1 VFTRSHTSFS
11 GERVSHFAAL
21 AAKSGDT
28 WHSSE
33 VELEGLADIDEVAD
47 VMRDASVDDG
57 PVLLFVEQDDEWFA
71 IVRVDGA
78 GEPRTFISD
87 ARVVPSSELAALVFE
102 EVPEDVVDDVD
113 DVSLDDDDDDDDVE
127 VEETEEPAVRP
138 DAEPRGATDVLA
150 DLGISAAQLLAMCAE
165 EGMLPAD
172 VITAVCERLGCA
184 EEIEVYR

>member
-1 VFTRSHTSFS
+1 M
-11 GERVSHFAAL
+11 SHFAAL
-21 AAKSGDT
+21 AAKTDDG

-33 VELEGLADIDEVAD
+33 VELEGLADIDEVAE

-87 ARVVPSSELAALVFE
+87 ARVVPGSELAALVFE
-102 EVPEDVVDDVD
+102 EVPEEVIEDLD
-113 DVSLDDDDDDDDVE
+113 DVSLDDDDDDVE
-127 VEETEEPAVRP
+127 LEESEEPAVRP

>member
-1 VFTRSHTSFS
+1 
-11 GERVSHFAAL
+11 VSHFAAL
-21 AAKSGDT
+21 AARTDDS

-33 VELEGLADIDEVAD
+33 VELEGLADIDEVAE

-57 PVLLFVEQDDEWFA
+57 TVLLFVEQDDEWFA

-78 GEPRTFISD
+78 GEPRAFISD
-87 ARVVPSSELAALVFE
+87 ARVVPGSELAALVFE
-102 EVPEDVVDDVD
+102 EVPEDVVEDV
-113 DVSLDDDDDDDDVE
+113 DVSLDDDDDDVE
-127 VEETEEPAVRP
+127 VEEVEEPAVRP

-150 DLGISAAQLLAMCAE
+150 DLGISASQLLAMCAE

>member
-1 VFTRSHTSFS
+1 
-11 GERVSHFAAL
+11 VSHFAAL
-21 AAKSGDT
+21 AAKTDDG

-33 VELEGLADIDEVAD
+33 VELDGLADIDEVAEI
-47 VMRDASVDDG
+47 MRDASVDEG

-87 ARVVPSSELAALVFE
+87 ARVVPGSPLAALVFE
-102 EVPEDVVDDVD
+102 EVPEDVVEDV
-113 DVSLDDDDDDDDVE
+113 DVSLDDDDDDDVDVDE
-127 VEETEEPAVRP
+127 PEEPAARP
-138 DAEPRGATDVLA
+138 DAEPRGVSDVLA
-150 DLGISAAQLLAMCAE
+150 DLGISASQLLAMCAE

-172 VITAVCERLGCA
+172 VITAICERLGCA

>member
-1 VFTRSHTSFS
+1 
-11 GERVSHFAAL
+11 VSHFAAL
-21 AAKSGDT
+21 AAKTDDS

-33 VELEGLADIDEVAD
+33 VELEGLADIDEVAE

-87 ARVVPSSELAALVFE
+87 ARVVPGSELAALVFE
-102 EVPEDVVDDVD
+102 EVPEDVVEDLD
-113 DVSLDDDDDDDDVE
+113 DVSLDDDDDDVDI
-127 VEETEEPAVRP
+127 EETEEPAVRP

>member
-1 VFTRSHTSFS
+1 
-11 GERVSHFAAL
+11 VSHFAAL
-21 AAKSGDT
+21 AAKTGDS

-33 VELEGLADIDEVAD
+33 VELEGLADIDEVAE

-57 PVLLFVEQDDEWFA
+57 TVLLFVEQDDEWFA

-78 GEPRTFISD
+78 GEPRAFISD
-87 ARVVPSSELAALVFE
+87 ARVVPGSELAALVFE
-102 EVPEDVVDDVD
+102 EVPEDVVEDV
-113 DVSLDDDDDDDDVE
+113 DVSLDDDDDDLE
-127 VEETEEPAVRP
+127 VEEVEEPAVRP

-150 DLGISAAQLLAMCAE
+150 DLGISASQLLAMCAE

>member
-1 VFTRSHTSFS
+1 M
-11 GERVSHFAAL
+11 SHFAAL
-21 AAKSGDT
+21 AAKTDDG

-33 VELEGLADIDEVAD
+33 VELDGLADIDEVAE

-87 ARVVPSSELAALVFE
+87 ARVVPGSPLAALVFE
-102 EVPEDVVDDVD
+102 EVPEDIVDVD
-113 DVSLDDDDDDDDVE
+113 VLLDDDDDDDDDVD
-127 VEETEEPAVRP
+127 VEEAEEPAARP
-138 DAEPRGATDVLA
+138 DAEPRGVSDVLA
-150 DLGISAAQLLAMCAE
+150 DLGISASQLLAMCAE

-172 VITAVCERLGCA
+172 VITAICERLGCA